1 MRFSPRTI
9 AFPPKRSPGWSR
21 LSANTSCKE
30 VAEELLR
37 QCVAGERWDPN
48 LALRLAAP
56 ECSDAL
62 FRIVFEGLADR
73 FEPKLCDDY
82 VAIFSLVLENVLT
95 EFRASELIARYQR
108 IREPRVCTNEPDRV
122 VVLSRVTLGADIAVT
137 SVILDAVL
145 QRFPQARVT
154 LAGSAKAAELFQQSD
169 RIEHAEIPYKRNGP
183 IAERLSAWR
192 LIRQQFAD
200 ERTIIVD
207 PDSRLTQLGLLP
219 TNDELR
225 YFFFESRAY
234 GGEGSANLT
243 QLAQQWVRETFGV
256 ATAVNRIF
264 PFCDTTQ
271 WSRYAAI
278 SLGTADNPAKQLS
291 PAFESALMR
300 LLCKRFDSV
309 IVDRGF
315 GSEESARVDH
325 AIAGTKAQTWSGS
338 FARFASVIGGA
349 ELYVGYDSA
358 GQHAAASLGTP
369 LITLF
374 KGFVNERMFYRWQPS
389 GPGPKRVIKVTNQ
402 TRESALL
409 QQVAAALH
417 SFSSSN
423 APESA

>member
-1 MRFSPRTI
+1 
-9 AFPPKRSPGWSR
+9 

-30 VAEELLR
+30 AAEELLR
-37 QCVAGERWDPN
+37 QCVAGEQWDLN

-73 FEPKLCDDY
+73 FEPRLCDDY
-82 VAIFSLVLENVLT
+82 VAIFALILENSLP

-108 IREPRVCTNEPDRV
+108 IREPRVCTCEPDRV

-145 QRFPQARVT
+145 QRFPHARVI
-154 LAGSAKAAELFQQSD
+154 LAGSAKAAELFQRCS

-192 LIRQQFAD
+192 LIRRQFAD
-200 ERTIIVD
+200 ERTLIVD

-219 TNDELR
+219 VNDESR

-234 GGEGSANLT
+234 GADGGANLT
-243 QLAQQWVRETFGV
+243 QLAQRWVRETFGV
-256 ATAVNRIF
+256 ATAVNRIY
-264 PFCDTTQ
+264 PVHDARVQ
-271 WSRYAAI
+271 SGRYAAV

-291 PAFESALMR
+291 TAFESALIR
-300 LLCKRFDSV
+300 LLCERFDSV

-315 GSEESARVDH
+315 GPEESARVDH
-325 AIAGTKAQTWSGS
+325 AIAGTNARTWSGS
-338 FARFASVIGGA
+338 FAGFASVIGGSK
-349 ELYVGYDSA
+349 LYIGYDSA

-374 KGFVNERMFYRWQPS
+374 KGFVNDRMFDRWQPS
-389 GPGPKRVIKVTNQ
+389 GPGPKRVLKITDEL
-402 TRESALL
+402 TESALL
-409 QQVAAALH
+409 QQVALAMD